1 MLHVIGLIRID
12 FSMDPLY
19 GFDSVID
26 FFFIPLKI

>member
-1 MLHVIGLIRID
+1 MLIGLIRID